1 MEDNSWLEQGG
12 NIEWKGKRGG
22 FWVKATAVYFTD
34 DQICFLHHD
43 YKPNKMEVFNFCD
56 VDIRPIK
63 SDREKAIDAAI
74 KGCTFYLVEGDIVET
89 YRRAFEQAYDLG
101 LLRLPEGK

>member
-63 SDREKAIDAAI
+63 SDREKAIEAAI
-74 KGCTFYLVEGDIVET
+74 NSVSGHQLDD
-89 YRRAFEQAYDLG
+89 RASFAKLLAATWYDAG
-101 LLRLPEGK
+101 LLHLPEGK